1 MLTDQLHDLENA
13 RSNIT
18 GQMEEAAAGSP
29 QHKALEDR
37 LTDVDG
43 RIKAVDQ
50 MLAANSM
57 QMAQAAAVPGAVVPP
72 PPYVPHGPP
81 EEVFVLGGL
90 FIVVVLL
97 PLSIALAKRIWRKSA
112 TAITSLPREL
122 TDRLSRLEQTVD
134 ATSLE
139 VERIG
144 EGQRFLTRLFTEGEG
159 GRAIGIGSAQ
169 PVEKKLPQRNP

>member
-159 GRAIGIGSAQ
+159 ARAIGIGSAQ